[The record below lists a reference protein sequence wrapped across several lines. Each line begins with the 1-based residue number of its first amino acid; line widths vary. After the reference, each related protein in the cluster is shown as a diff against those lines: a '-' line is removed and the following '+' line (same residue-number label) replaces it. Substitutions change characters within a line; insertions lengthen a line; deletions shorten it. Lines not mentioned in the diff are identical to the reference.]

1 MKKYYKYILLILV
14 CMGNFIACFTQYQT
28 SVMSKEL
35 IEAFNMTSGQFA
47 RLTTAQMIPTIFLSL
62 VVGSVADKIGFKK
75 TILIAMCI
83 TVSALFL
90 KMSVKQYVLL
100 FALCGLA
107 GFIGTFF
114 NTLNAKI
121 ISSEFDPS
129 EMAFNMGLL
138 QASLSLGQVL
148 SLAYAGVLG
157 YKKVFLISFIM
168 AAVLFVLWL
177 TVVKDRKTEV
187 VSKKINLKDGLRYK
201 EAILAGFILFALYG
215 GFGAITSFLP
225 KKLLSLNLGVSL
237 SGKITSIT
245 AVARLVGALT
255 FPFVYKSVRNKN
267 GLVALMLMVFPVL
280 IGSIALINNELILS
294 AIVAFAGYMVG
305 ALSPI
310 LFALPLRIKSIDKEN
325 IGAVGG
331 TLSMLQILGAVT
343 VPSYICGTIAGDN
356 YLLLYLIAGGISF
369 IGFILY
375 LSLNKSIEMEK

>member
-1 MKKYYKYILLILV
+1 
-14 CMGNFIACFTQYQT
+14 
-28 SVMSKEL
+28 
-35 IEAFNMTSGQFA
+35 MTSGQFA